1 MTFAQK
7 TTAMADVAD
16 FESLKAA
23 KTQQIADAEDLV
35 ETKSGDLATSDEKKA
50 SSKGQIE
57 EAQTSLAVDK
67 NNAFMLQQCQDDSN
81 SVKKIAG
88 MLNHDIVVV
97 EHELVQTATFFER
110 LAL

>member
-7 TTAMADVAD
+7 ITAMADVAD

-50 SSKGQIE
+50 SSKVKNRGDADLAGCGQE
-57 EAQTSLAVDK
+57 QRLHAPAVPGRQ
-67 NNAFMLQQCQDDSN
+67 L
-81 SVKKIAG
+81 
-88 MLNHDIVVV
+88 L
-97 EHELVQTATFFER
+97 EHEDRCHAPSQHCCGGA
-110 LAL
+110 